1 MELEETNRTNKMLR
15 AKKHVD
21 ELKGFYIHLLV
32 YILVNIFITTV
43 TVIARINGGESFGEA
58 FFSFAS
64 FSTAIFWGIGL
75 AFHAAKVYNYS
86 PFFSKDW
93 EKRQIQKYIEKDK
106 KESEKYSR

>member
-1 MELEETNRTNKMLR
+1 MELNEINKTDKMIR

-32 YILVNIFITTV
+32 YVLVNIFITSV
-43 TVIARINGGESFGEA
+43 TVFARVDGGESFGEA

-75 AFHAAKVYNYS
+75 GFHAAKVYNFS

-93 EKRQIQKYIEKDK
+93 EEYQIQKYIEKDK
-106 KESEKYSR
+106 READKYR

>member
-1 MELEETNRTNKMLR
+1 MELNEINKTDKMIR

-32 YILVNIFITTV
+32 YVLVNIFITSV
-43 TVIARINGGESFGEA
+43 TVIARVNGGESFGAA

-75 AFHAAKVYNYS
+75 AFHAAKVYSFS

-93 EKRQIQKYIEKDK
+93 EERQIQKYIEKDK
-106 KESEKYSR
+106 KEAEKYR

>member
-1 MELEETNRTNKMLR
+1 MELTEMNKTDKMIR

-32 YILVNIFITTV
+32 YTLVNIFITSV
-43 TVIARINGGESFGEA
+43 TVIARINDGESFGEA
-58 FFSFAS
+58 FFSFGS

-75 AFHAAKVYNYS
+75 AFHAAKVYNFS

-93 EKRQIQKYIEKDK
+93 EESQIQKYIEKDK
-106 KESEKYSR
+106 SEAEKFR

>member
-1 MELEETNRTNKMLR
+1 MEINEFEQADKMLR
-15 AKKHVD
+15 AKARVK

-32 YILVNIFITTV
+32 YILVNIFITTT
-43 TVIARINGGESFGEA
+43 TVMARMNAGENFNEA

-75 AFHAAKVYNYS
+75 AFHAAKAYNYS

-93 EKRQIQKYIEKDK
+93 ERRQIQKYVEEDK
-106 KESEKYSR
+106 KESQKYS